1 MPTIAPTASNC
12 YELIPPPLQDDDRLN
27 LKVRTGSASTL
38 YNSFI
43 FVYGGLTIGLEL
55 SEFSI
60 GELLSAFHSRLF
72 DAESKRFDNHLSGE
86 LFYLSLLDK
95 QWVRVDIPKGQP
107 KPRARMFHEI
117 TALNNCIYV
126 FGGLSLKEGVNGE
139 IEGTLDHWKFEVLND
154 LWEFNLETKRWSLLH
169 DGSNFETDSSVPIP
183 RYNHKVTEISSLT
196 FVNRKHHF
204 GIFIAG
210 GKDVNNCQ
218 IYDNSIYDLVERRY
232 IGSNKFRLRI
242 DSSKNTELNMDK
254 LIADKDNSINIDYKH
269 NIIISFQ
276 ESDDTRDEEASKGKP
291 SQREE
296 AIIVYTPMRT
306 NVDNINSNPL
316 FSFKLGRFI
325 NPGKILPLHKKESS
339 YDPSVGKESSNISI
353 PYNLRYPT
361 GGLFG
366 QNLVIIGFLPNE
378 YDISIFIYNK
388 PTGKWSRLNIFCNH
402 DYGSHRFWGGYVWK
416 SHHKVVLI
424 GNYNTSKTTSS
435 LRYFTSMLTINLPIA
450 NILASFE
457 LAGLPYS
464 AAQKNRKSDSDED
477 ANGEIKS
484 NYSGFKSSEDDAQ
497 TQTGHTS
504 DQDVSPRRVNS
515 NDSNEKDPSSIS
527 FNEYV
532 HYAAPKA
539 NFTTIRSVFPPT
551 AVTLGRNAFD
561 RYADTISDF
570 ELVSASGDRIP
581 VSFTVLRERW
591 GRYFIELFSRAY
603 VEALYDFEKSSSPD
617 QQLRAR
623 DRLEAS
629 RESLA
634 MVNRLKYKD
643 SISTGESISSTTSDS
658 SFHSNA
664 NARKQDYA
672 QQMLQYPSKLAPPET
687 PRFRHPFQDHDKS
700 SEKEISGLKS
710 SMGDNK
716 NRRFDS
722 MGGSPKT
729 ESNTKDKSGNA
740 NSAFID
746 SAQQSPMSRK
756 DSESSNSSF
765 ISAGQLQRLPP
776 QQPLPE
782 EPIPPIHIASNTHRG
797 APRKGSND
805 VNSPRTSL
813 IHTLTLLRNIPKS
826 PRESPFA
833 SPRASVSA
841 QGNNES
847 NENRQQDLLSKSREG
862 SISKAQESNLAESLA
877 NTSDPSDIRPSFA
890 KYGYNSPSVSSD
902 SVTDKKPS
910 PAFTSDAPPGS
921 RDTKDTKLDDST
933 EYEEMKSSFLK
944 FDNVDISEF
953 KLIPFLTPRIL
964 YFPLSTVSIKGF
976 CEYLYTGQVSNK
988 WLLAP
993 TTVDNLA
1000 IGKFFNVPLLYDL
1013 VSEVMF
1019 SIIGRK
1025 ESYIIYEG
1033 KNLKMK
1039 YKHLLKL
1046 TNTKE
1051 NFNIKYPL
1059 DEYEGLIDTIDD
1071 GYLDVILLHKG
1082 SSAHKAKVASN
1093 LHSRLS
1099 KYSTSS
1105 LKTDVDEIDELKNDE
1120 SQSDVSAASS
1130 IARSSHNRGS
1140 VSTMLSDDSQY
1151 VDSSEDVQQDEPK
1164 NKDTTSSSDSEYE
1177 LGYLDVFSSLSS
1189 SLDPKVKSIFDR
1201 AGNYLEAL
1209 MNSEKGQVKE
1219 SEKSEKKRA
1228 YTLTLEE
1235 IVPPTAEIPTDS
1247 VIDLIYE
1254 AGVIVS
1260 DIKILLRA
1268 SNLKEMSKL
1277 LKKTKAELEPEIAK
1291 LEKKLHNPRR
1301 SSKIEASP
1309 ASSAPSSRS
1318 APSAPAAPATPA
1330 ASTVP
1335 AAPAKQKP
1343 ETGKETRDASDVKLK
1358 SVPSSVS
1365 LSTVG
1370 SQGLPRDSTLE
1381 KTRSNS
1387 SFIGMSALKSL
1398 KNKPDMSRNR
1408 RHLPEANKELDR
1420 QITSSIKRDEKLKH
1434 KKSKDSTRDT
1444 RPETHASRVPSVMS
1458 RTNSNFS
1465 ETSLSSS
1472 KSKHKSLFH
1481 PLGKHRH
1488 EPTGNL
1494 TNGRQSGA
1502 APSVHSDTSKSSSS
1516 SKTKHSIFGFRK
1528 H

>member
-1 MPTIAPTASNC
+1 MPTIAPTASDC

-27 LKVRTGSASTL
+27 LRVRTGSASTL

-60 GELLSAFHSRLF
+60 GELLSAFHLRLF

-95 QWVRVDIPKGQP
+95 HWVRVDIPKGQP

-126 FGGLSLKEGVNGE
+126 FGGLSLKEGVHGE

-169 DGSNFETDSSVPIP
+169 DGSNFETDLSVPIP

-204 GIFIAG
+204 GLFIAG
-210 GKDVNNCQ
+210 GKDANNCQ

-254 LIADKDNSINIDYKH
+254 LIADKDNSINVDYKH

-276 ESDDTRDEEASKGKP
+276 ESDNTRGEESSKGKP
-291 SQREE
+291 NQREE

-339 YDPSVGKESSNISI
+339 YDPPGKESSNISI
-353 PYNLRYPT
+353 PYNLKYPI

-366 QNLVIIGFLPNE
+366 QNLVITGFLPNE

-388 PTGKWSRLNIFCNH
+388 PTGKWSRLNVFCNH

-464 AAQKNRKSDSDED
+464 AAQNNRKADSDED
-477 ANGEIKS
+477 VSGETKS
-484 NYSGFKSSEDDAQ
+484 NYLGFKSLEDD
-497 TQTGHTS
+497 TQTHGGS
-504 DQDVSPRRVNS
+504 SIDQEVSPRRVNS
-515 NDSNEKDPSSIS
+515 NDFNEKDPSSVS
-527 FNEYV
+527 FNQYV

-603 VEALYDFEKSSSPD
+603 VEALYDFEKSLLPN
-617 QQLRAR
+617 QQLRAI
-623 DRLEAS
+623 DPSEAS

-643 SISTGESISSTTSDS
+643 SISTGESISSSTTDL
-658 SFHSNA
+658 SFHSTA

-672 QQMLQYPSKLAPPET
+672 QQILQYPSKLAPPET
-687 PRFRHPFQDHDKS
+687 PRFRHPFQDDDKIC
-700 SEKEISGLKS
+700 EKEMSGLKGS
-710 SMGDNK
+710 VKDYK
-716 NRRFDS
+716 NRRLDS
-722 MGGSPKT
+722 MNGSPKT
-729 ESNTKDKSGNA
+729 ESTIKDKQVYT
-740 NSAFID
+740 NSTIID

-756 DSESSNSSF
+756 DSESSNGSF

-782 EPIPPIHIASNTHRG
+782 EPIPPIHIAPNVHRG

-833 SPRASVSA
+833 SPRTSVSA
-841 QGNNES
+841 QGNSEP
-847 NENRQQDLLSKSREG
+847 NENRQQGLHSKSREI
-862 SISKAQESNLAESLA
+862 SISNAREGHLSDNLA
-877 NTSDPSDIRPSFA
+877 NPSDSSDIRPSFA
-890 KYGYNSPSVSSD
+890 KYGYNSPSVSLD
-902 SVTDKKPS
+902 SFTDKRPLPGS
-910 PAFTSDAPPGS
+910 TSDAPPES
-921 RDTKDTKLDDST
+921 RDTKDTGLDDSS
-933 EYEEMKSSFLK
+933 EYDKLKSSFLT
-944 FDNVDISEF
+944 FDNVNISEF

-1013 VSEVMF
+1013 VSEVLF

-1025 ESYIIYEG
+1025 ESYILYEG
-1033 KNLKMK
+1033 KNLKMR
-1039 YKHLLKL
+1039 YKQLLKL
-1046 TNTKE
+1046 TNTME

-1082 SSAHKAKVASN
+1082 STAHKAKVASN
-1093 LHSRLS
+1093 LLS
-1099 KYSTSS
+1099 KLSKDSISS
-1105 LKTDVDEIDELKNDE
+1105 LKTNVNEIDEIKNEE
-1120 SQSDVSAASS
+1120 SQLDVSAASS
-1130 IARSSHNRGS
+1130 IARLSRNRGS
-1140 VSTMLSDDSQY
+1140 VSTTFSDDSQF
-1151 VDSSEDVQQDEPK
+1151 VDLSEDVKQDESK
-1164 NKDTTSSSDSEYE
+1164 NKDNSSSSDSEDE

-1209 MNSEKGQVKE
+1209 MNLEKGQIKE
-1219 SEKSEKKRA
+1219 SEKSEKKKA

-1260 DIKILLRA
+1260 DIKIMLRA

-1277 LKKTKAELEPEIAK
+1277 LKKTKADLEPEVAK
-1291 LEKKLHNPRR
+1291 LEKKLHSPSK
-1301 SSKIEASP
+1301 SSKVEASP

-1318 APSAPAAPATPA
+1318 APLAPAAPETPA
-1330 ASTVP
+1330 ALSVP
-1335 AAPAKQKP
+1335 TAPAKQKH
-1343 ETGKETRDASDVKLK
+1343 ETQKDTKDPSDLKLR

-1370 SQGLPRDSTLE
+1370 SQSLPRDSTLE

-1398 KNKPDMSRNR
+1398 KTKPDMARNR
-1408 RHLPEANKELDR
+1408 RHLSEANKELDR

-1444 RPETHASRVPSVMS
+1444 RPETHASRVPSVML
-1458 RTNSNFS
+1458 RTNLNFS
-1465 ETSLSSS
+1465 ETSLSSL
-1472 KSKHKSLFH
+1472 KLKHKSLFH
-1481 PLGKHRH
+1481 SLGKHRH
-1488 EPTGNL
+1488 EPTGKP
-1494 TNGRQSGA
+1494 TNGRQIGA
-1502 APSVHSDTSKSSSS
+1502 APSIHSDTSKSSLS

>member
-55 SEFSI
+55 SESSV

-139 IEGTLDHWKFEVLND
+139 IEGTLDHWKLESLND

-196 FVNRKHHF
+196 FINRKHHF
-204 GIFIAG
+204 GILIAG

-218 IYDNSIYDLVERRY
+218 IYDNAIYDLVERRY

-254 LIADKDNSINIDYKH
+254 LRADKDNSINIDYKH
-269 NIIISFQ
+269 NIIINFQ
-276 ESDDTRDEEASKGKP
+276 ESDDTKEDEMISKGKP

-306 NVDNINSNPL
+306 NVDKICSNPL

-339 YDPSVGKESSNISI
+339 YDASLRKETSNISI
-353 PYNLRYPT
+353 PYNLRFPT

-416 SHHKVVLI
+416 SRHKVVLI

-457 LAGLPYS
+457 LPGLPFN
-464 AAQKNRKSDSDED
+464 AAQNGRKADSDED
-477 ANGEIKS
+477 ASGEIKS
-484 NYSGFKSSEDDAQ
+484 DYSDFKSSEDDAQ
-497 TQTGHTS
+497 TQAEHDS
-504 DQDVSPRRVNS
+504 DQDVSPKRINS
-515 NDSNEKDPSSIS
+515 NDSNDKDPSSIS

-539 NFTTIRSVFPPT
+539 NFTNIRSVFPPT
-551 AVTLGRNAFD
+551 AMSLGRNAFD

-623 DRLEAS
+623 DRSEAS

-634 MVNRLKYKD
+634 MVNRLKYN
-643 SISTGESISSTTSDS
+643 SISTGESLSSATSDS

-664 NARKQDYA
+664 IARKQDYA

-700 SEKEISGLKS
+700 SEKEMSGLKNS
-710 SMGDNK
+710 AGDYK

-722 MGGSPKT
+722 ISGSPKT
-729 ESNTKDKSGNA
+729 ESSTKDKSGNV
-740 NSAFID
+740 NSALVD

-756 DSESSNSSF
+756 DSMSSNGSH
-765 ISAGQLQRLPP
+765 ISAGQLQRLPR
-776 QQPLPE
+776 QQPLPD
-782 EPIPPIHIASNTHRG
+782 EPIPPIHVAPNAHRG
-797 APRKGSND
+797 TPRKGSND
-805 VNSPRTSL
+805 INSPRTSL

-826 PRESPFA
+826 PRESPFT
-833 SPRASVSA
+833 SPRASISA

-847 NENRQQDLLSKSREG
+847 NENRQQGLLSKSREG
-862 SISKAQESNLAESLA
+862 SISKAQESHLAENFA
-877 NTSDPSDIRPSFA
+877 NTSDPNDIRPSFA
-890 KYGYNSPSVSSD
+890 KYVYNSPSLSSD

-910 PAFTSDAPPGS
+910 SSFTSDVPSGS
-921 RDTKDTKLDDST
+921 RDTKDTKLDDSN
-933 EYEEMKSSFLK
+933 EYEDIKSSFLR
-944 FDNVDISEF
+944 FDNTDISEF

-1033 KNLKMK
+1033 KNLKMR
-1039 YKHLLKL
+1039 YKQLLKL

-1051 NFNIKYPL
+1051 NCNFKYPL

-1082 SSAHKAKVASN
+1082 SSAHKAKVASD
-1093 LHSRLS
+1093 LHSRHS

-1105 LKTDVDEIDELKNDE
+1105 LRTDVDEIDEIKNDE

-1130 IARSSHNRGS
+1130 IARSSRNRGS
-1140 VSTMLSDDSQY
+1140 VSTTHSDDSQY
-1151 VDSSEDVQQDEPK
+1151 VDSSEDIQQDEPE
-1164 NKDTTSSSDSEYE
+1164 NKDNTSSSESEYE
-1177 LGYLDVFSSLSS
+1177 LGYLDVFGSLSN

-1209 MNSEKGQVKE
+1209 INVEKGHAKE

-1235 IVPPTAEIPTDS
+1235 IVPPTAEIPSDS
-1247 VIDLIYE
+1247 VIDLIYK
-1254 AGVIVS
+1254 AGVIAS

-1291 LEKKLHNPRR
+1291 LEEKL
-1301 SSKIEASP
+1301 SSRKGNSSFESSP

-1318 APSAPAAPATPA
+1318 APSAPAAPA
-1330 ASTVP
+1330 ASAVS
-1335 AAPAKQKP
+1335 AAPVKQKP
-1343 ETGKETRDASDVKLK
+1343 ATGKETREAPDLKLR

-1365 LSTVG
+1365 LSTLG
-1370 SQGLPRDSTLE
+1370 SQGIPSTLE

-1387 SFIGMSALKSL
+1387 SFLGISALKSL

-1408 RHLPEANKELDR
+1408 RNLPEANKELDR
-1420 QITSSIKRDEKLKH
+1420 QITSSIKRDEKLKN
-1434 KKSKDSTRDT
+1434 KKSKESTKDT
-1444 RPETHASRVPSVMS
+1444 RPEAHTSRVPSVMS

-1465 ETSLSSS
+1465 ETSLPSS

-1481 PLGKHRH
+1481 PLGKHRQEH
-1488 EPTGNL
+1488 SGNS
-1494 TNGRQSGA
+1494 TNGRQTGA

-1516 SKTKHSIFGFRK
+1516 SKTKHNIFGFRK